1 MDLFAELEFDDD
13 LLDSVED
20 AKPRIIIEAFCVFN
34 SAVVH
39 IAYPTSQQGW
49 VYRADLGGHSLHRW
63 DLGDSTCIVARHSTC
78 SKAMRP
84 RDTPCRNCI
93 MKKTWRRECKE
104 ACNTFFLYALVDV
117 NRTLQALSTFI
128 ISTLSPSL
136 QDVALYKQHVP
147 KLSRRSCRDTTKM
160 QRMVHMEQNLRFT
173 IARTT
178 AFLGVQMH
186 FKMRVSN
193 CLTF

>member
-1 MDLFAELEFDDD
+1 MDLFEELAFNDDD

-34 SAVVH
+34 SAVVN

-63 DLGDSTCIVARHSTC
+63 DLGDNTCIVARHSTC
-78 SKAMRP
+78 AKAMRP
-84 RDTPCRNCI
+84 RGTPCRNCI

-104 ACNTFFLYALVDV
+104 ACNTFFLYALVDM
-117 NRTLQALSTFI
+117 NRTLQALSTLI

-136 QDVALYKQHVP
+136 QDVALYRETACTEAVETQ
-147 KLSRRSCRDTTKM
+147 LSRYDKDAAHGSYGAKSPIHHCED
-160 QRMVHMEQNLRFT
+160 
-173 IARTT
+173 
-178 AFLGVQMH
+178 
-186 FKMRVSN
+186 N
-193 CLTF
+193 CIF